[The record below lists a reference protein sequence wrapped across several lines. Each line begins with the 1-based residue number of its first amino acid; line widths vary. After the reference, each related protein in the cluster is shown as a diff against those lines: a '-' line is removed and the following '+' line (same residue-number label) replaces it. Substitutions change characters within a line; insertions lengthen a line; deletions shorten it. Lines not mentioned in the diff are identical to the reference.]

1 MVSLHSLPFN
11 CDWKDDN
18 WGVDDLNAIKAGT
31 FDVNELV
38 FGMVHCQFA
47 IQGNGDVVICDVMLA
62 ATQDVEKAQSTK
74 NARKFTAA

>member
-1 MVSLHSLPFN
+1 M
-11 CDWKDDN
+11 
-18 WGVDDLNAIKAGT
+18 DDLNAIKAGT